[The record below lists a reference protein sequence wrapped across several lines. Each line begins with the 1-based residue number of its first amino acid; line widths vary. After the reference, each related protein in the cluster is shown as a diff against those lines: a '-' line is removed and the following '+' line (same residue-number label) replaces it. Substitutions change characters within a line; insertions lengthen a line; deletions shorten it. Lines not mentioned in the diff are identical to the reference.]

1 MKLPNLRDLLSAS
14 GRISSDHHYS
24 WTRASLKNEEAI
36 LCSEGD
42 KRLQGIGFLFVDGI
56 SRSSNPLAGFGER
69 RSLHWQRSNEQIDI
83 AAAKDLNYKI
93 GAEERFMGDRQQ

>member
-1 MKLPNLRDLLSAS
+1 MKLPNLRDLLSAC

-42 KRLQGIGFLFVDGI
+42 KRLQGIGFLFVEHTRGPTTQPEDRY
-56 SRSSNPLAGFGER
+56 SC
-69 RSLHWQRSNEQIDI
+69 DKKI
-83 AAAKDLNYKI
+83 AM
-93 GAEERFMGDRQQ
+93 R